1 MGLLSLVPDEQ
12 AYALHHLVKISFERG
27 DKFRFDQF
35 HDLPEGLV
43 AKVLQVGSLFYD
55 VKWEI
60 SWIPPSRDSDVGV
73 LDAEY
78 GNPDILERIDG
89 LRPKP
94 FYSSILPAE
103 IADKLVC
110 INEAALTI
118 RNMLTLPD
126 NAGFISRFNPLKD
139 MICIVLR
146 LPNSDHVVELKHLIL
161 EISEQVTPYM
171 TLDRED
177 GDAED
182 PLYEVLLEQV
192 LSEDRGMIL
201 SALRAIG
208 RISMRLDKTNTLN
221 NVPPKVLDNILR
233 WLYLNDEELM
243 DACLDFLYQ
252 YTAVTTNVDTLLRS
266 IVPEDLVNQ
275 LVRLLAYGARLAHRD
290 VVITPEHRVPPQN
303 DPPAMPQSL
312 FHELMQMNEPDRC
325 QQWIKSF
332 FEQDAASFITQIT
345 AWQAYNNAFA
355 GPVKEA
361 GQTMITPADFIRNST
376 TVYKH
381 SKAEVRQLGEQQQ
394 KFIIQGLRAR
404 ANPRGTDGKEF
415 RACLWEA
422 EAGQKSGEFFA
433 NPDGLVKYILETYL
447 DETPSDE
454 GQWTNVEKEYTC
466 RWAGCTRYRKPTK
479 MHTRTFVNHVM
490 THAHNHFFTREVI
503 DPEDPFNSAKPR
515 WLLPAKMMTL
525 TYEETPVTRDNANKP
540 PQPAG
545 IPLSAALILRNI
557 ARNAPKTHAQ
567 EELLKQHERGGEG
580 GGYNERLFRLM
591 RPRLSEIMTKN
602 EALVSAVAS
611 GNEYKDWILTFLS
624 SGT

>member
-35 HDLPEGLV
+35 QDLPGGLV

-55 VKWEI
+55 VNWEI
-60 SWIPPSRDSDVGV
+60 SWDLPSNDSDVGL

-78 GNPDILERIDG
+78 GNPDILERIDS
-89 LRPKP
+89 LKPKQ
-94 FYSSILPAE
+94 FYDTILPAE

-110 INEAALTI
+110 IHEAALTI

-126 NAGFISRFNPLKD
+126 NAAFISTFNPLKD

-177 GDAED
+177 GDGED

-192 LSEDRGMIL
+192 RSEDRGMIL

-266 IVPEDLVNQ
+266 IVPEQLVNQ
-275 LVRLLAYGARLAHRD
+275 LVRLLAYGARSTQREI
-290 VVITPEHRVPPQN
+290 VITSEHRLPPQS

-312 FHELMQMNEPDRC
+312 FHDLMQLNEPERC

-332 FEQDAASFITQIT
+332 FEQDATSFITQIT

-355 GPVKEA
+355 GPVKDA

-376 TVYKH
+376 NVYKH
-381 SKAEVRQLGEQQQ
+381 SKAEVRHVGEQQQ

-404 ANPRGTDGKEF
+404 ASPRGIDGKEF

-422 EAGQKSGEFFA
+422 EAGQPSGEFFA
-433 NPDGLVKYILETYL
+433 NPDDVVKYILETYL
-447 DETPSDE
+447 TETPDDE
-454 GQWTNVEKEYTC
+454 GQWNNTEKEYTC
-466 RWAGCTRYRKPTK
+466 RWAGCTRYRKPTT
-479 MHTRTFVNHVM
+479 MDLRTLVNHLK
-490 THAHNHFFTREVI
+490 THAHAHFFTREVI
-503 DPEDPFNSAKPR
+503 DPEDPFKSSKPS
-515 WLLPAKMMTL
+515 WLVPAQTMSF
-525 TYEETPVTRDNANKP
+525 TYEETPFTRDNPNKP

-557 ARNAPKTHAQ
+557 ARNAPKTSAQ
-567 EELLKQHERGGEG
+567 EELLKKHERGGEG
-580 GGYNERLFRLM
+580 GGYNERLFRLL

-602 EALVSAVAS
+602 EALVSA
-611 GNEYKDWILTFLS
+611 ILKTIQ
-624 SGT
+624 TCRR